1 MPGFLSLSAAL
12 PGCRE
17 AHSVFIAPPGR
28 VTASRPL
35 RMQLNTTP
43 CMKVTRLATAIITGD
58 IRSSRPTVPPVQRHP
73 QTTAVKRSGTFMKT
87 VS

>member
-1 MPGFLSLSAAL
+1 MPGFLNLPAAL

-17 AHSVFIAPPGR
+17 DHSLFLASPGR

-43 CMKVTRLATAIITGD
+43 CTKVTRLATAIITGD
-58 IRSSRPTVPPVQRHP
+58 THN
-73 QTTAVKRSGTFMKT
+73 
-87 VS
+87 